1 MTPPTRH
8 GVRPASPAR
17 PRARSPRARR
27 VPGRGRGH
35 HRSRHGRRRRAAS
48 ACRSRRRDHP
58 ARARP
63 PRRLR
68 ADRRARRL
76 QPGAGRWRGAEKP
89 RGASPLGRRPPG
101 PRGARRHRGRRDPPP
116 GALPRRRPGGRGA
129 HRVDRLGPRHA
140 GGRWRRGGA
149 RALAARGPT
158 LPRHARR
165 ARRPRR
171 RPHPPHRRERLRRGP
186 SRSRRRGR
194 QREWPHDAAARRGR
208 GARGPPRGL
217 PPLPDPRRQPVREA
231 RAAQRRRRRA
241 RERRAGRGPDGALGL
256 PPAAPHRAAGRARHR
271 ARRRA
276 AHPGLRPPMRIRTTV
291 ALALAL
297 AASAPAA
304 EEATVALNFQDVELP
319 VLARFVSEVT
329 GRNFIVDDRVRG
341 KVTIIS
347 PTRITPDE
355 AYLVFQSVLQV
366 KGFTTVPS
374 GAFTKIV
381 PAREAVASGAR
392 RGDEVVTRILPLGHA
407 EASGLVPVLQP
418 LVSKD
423 GLLTAYPPTNSLVVV
438 DAGGN
443 VERLGGLVADLDVP
457 SSERA
462 TEVVTLRFAPADET
476 ARRLRDAL
484 GGQALRV
491 TADARTNALVPS
503 GPPDEVRRARAVA
516 ARLDQALPPGSTRVN
531 VYRLRYA
538 AADGLVRVLAQLV
551 GQKLGPPPPPEP
563 HGSSLARS
571 AARRAEALGLG
582 YDGGMGQPPP
592 AMPVS
597 AEAEPAAPGTPA
609 AIPLAAPV
617 RLTAD
622 PATNSLIVSATPA
635 DWETLRGVIEQL
647 DVRRRQVFVEAIILE
662 ATAEKTRA
670 LGVEFQG
677 GAKLGGERGL
687 AQANLGTLAGA
698 LADPTSLPGL
708 ILAAASNQKVK
719 LPNGQEVPAHTV
731 LLTALQTDSDVNG
744 GLLADTIRA
753 HAEAV
758 PFLGHIPVLGHLFRR
773 DDDRRTK
780 TNLLVFLTPHIIATD
795 EQMATNSLRE
805 RERMRAALPRPRRD
819 RPPLTGPSWPAPE
832 AKP

>member
-1 MTPPTRH
+1 
-8 GVRPASPAR
+8 
-17 PRARSPRARR
+17 
-27 VPGRGRGH
+27 
-35 HRSRHGRRRRAAS
+35 
-48 ACRSRRRDHP
+48 
-58 ARARP
+58 
-63 PRRLR
+63 
-68 ADRRARRL
+68 
-76 QPGAGRWRGAEKP
+76 
-89 RGASPLGRRPPG
+89 
-101 PRGARRHRGRRDPPP
+101 
-116 GALPRRRPGGRGA
+116 
-129 HRVDRLGPRHA
+129 
-140 GGRWRRGGA
+140 
-149 RALAARGPT
+149 
-158 LPRHARR
+158 
-165 ARRPRR
+165 
-171 RPHPPHRRERLRRGP
+171 
-186 SRSRRRGR
+186 
-194 QREWPHDAAARRGR
+194 
-208 GARGPPRGL
+208 
-217 PPLPDPRRQPVREA
+217 
-231 RAAQRRRRRA
+231 
-241 RERRAGRGPDGALGL
+241 
-256 PPAAPHRAAGRARHR
+256 
-271 ARRRA
+271 
-276 AHPGLRPPMRIRTTV
+276 MRIRATV
-291 ALALAL
+291 AFALAL

-438 DAGGN
+438 DAGAN
-443 VERLGGLVADLDVP
+443 VDRLAALLADLDVP

-462 TEVVTLRFAPADET
+462 TEVVGLRFAPAEEI
-476 ARRLRDAL
+476 ARRLRDAV

-491 TADARTNALVPS
+491 TADGRTNALVLS

-516 ARLDQALPPGSTRVN
+516 ARLDLALPPGSTRVN
-531 VYRLRYA
+531 VYHLRYA

-551 GQKLGPPPPPEP
+551 GQPVGPPPEPPP

-571 AARRAEALGLG
+571 SARRAEVPGLG
-582 YDGGMGQPPP
+582 YDGALGQPPP
-592 AMPVS
+592 PTPIS
-597 AEAEPAAPGTPA
+597 AAAEPPPAGTPS

-622 PATNSLIVSATPA
+622 PATNTLVVSATPE
-635 DWETLRGVIEQL
+635 DWETLRAVIEQL

-662 ATAEKTRA
+662 ATLDKTRA

-677 GAKLGGERGL
+677 GTTLDGHKGL

-719 LPNGQEVPAHTV
+719 LPSGQEVPAHTV
-731 LLTALQTDSDVNG
+731 LLTALQTDTDVNVLSAPNIITTDNEEAEIVVGRNVPFVASRATSASNLANLFTTVERHDVGITLRMTPQITADDFVRLALFEEVSDIDPTATASVGDPTLVGPTTTIRSASTAVAARDGQTVVIG
-744 GLLADTIRA
+744 GLLSDTIRA
-753 HAEAV
+753 NVESV
-758 PFLGHIPVLGHLFRR
+758 PYLGRIPVLGHLFRR

-805 RERMRAALPRPRRD
+805 RERTRAAMPRALRD
-819 RPPLTGPSWPAPE
+819 RPALTAPSWQPPPAR
-832 AKP
+832 